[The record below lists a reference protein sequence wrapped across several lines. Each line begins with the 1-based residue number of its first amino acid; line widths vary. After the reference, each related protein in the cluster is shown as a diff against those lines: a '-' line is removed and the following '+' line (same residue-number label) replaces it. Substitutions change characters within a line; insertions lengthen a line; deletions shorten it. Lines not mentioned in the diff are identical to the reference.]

1 MATPERLQQVELQ
14 SGNPTRDNRGIC
26 VSLVL
31 QNFALVTVGGWAEL
45 TTQKECL
52 SHIGCYGKGNERRLA
67 EIITGFALGVA
78 LSRLAANVRGH
89 ISCTRGKLGRSLPAY
104 GLQDGHLNDEF
115 FARVLGS
122 QRKLVE
128 WNKWDVSDV
137 NEYIAVLDIS
147 AIFTCTRMCMRFGV

>member
-1 MATPERLQQVELQ
+1 
-14 SGNPTRDNRGIC
+14 
-26 VSLVL
+26 
-31 QNFALVTVGGWAEL
+31 
-45 TTQKECL
+45 
-52 SHIGCYGKGNERRLA
+52 LA

-89 ISCTRGKLGRSLPAY
+89 FSCTCGKLGRSLPAY

-115 FARVLGS
+115 FARVLES
-122 QRKLVE
+122 QGKLVE

-147 AIFTCTRMCMRFGV
+147 AIFTCGNKNVYEIWCVITSNL